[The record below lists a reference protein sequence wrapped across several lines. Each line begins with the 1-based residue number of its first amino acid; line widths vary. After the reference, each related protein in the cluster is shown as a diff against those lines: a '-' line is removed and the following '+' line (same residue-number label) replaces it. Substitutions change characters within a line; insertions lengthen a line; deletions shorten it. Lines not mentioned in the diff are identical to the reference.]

1 MTPVEGDGALL
12 GNYVDDGRILV
23 VGHVTPPETKAKPSN
38 GKAKAPSAKP
48 STKPAARNAKPD
60 TTSTPHEAEVED
72 GPKGRMTKAT
82 AADALDAIAEAI
94 QAQGEALKE
103 GDGALLGNYVDDG
116 RILVVGHVTPP
127 ETKAKPSNGKAKAS
141 QPKAAKPSV
150 SRSQDTTSRNVG
162 TPKASTSS
170 DTPHEAT
177 ESNGPSGRMTK
188 ATAADALDAIA
199 EAIQAQGEALKMVA
213 AALR

>member
-1 MTPVEGDGALL
+1 MAFATITKYDEATWQWVEPKALQHGDLVARITASGQPGQERVVLKVDGKPPALLGYPKRMTPVEGDGALL

-94 QAQGEALKE
+94 QAQGEALK
-103 GDGALLGNYVDDG
+103 
-116 RILVVGHVTPP
+116 
-127 ETKAKPSNGKAKAS
+127 
-141 QPKAAKPSV
+141 
-150 SRSQDTTSRNVG
+150 
-162 TPKASTSS
+162 
-170 DTPHEAT
+170 
-177 ESNGPSGRMTK
+177 
-188 ATAADALDAIA
+188 
-199 EAIQAQGEALKMVA
+199 MVA

>member
-1 MTPVEGDGALL
+1 MAFATITRYDEATWQYVEPKALQHGDLVARITASGQPGQERVVLKADGKPPALLGYPKRMTPV
-12 GNYVDDGRILV
+12 
-23 VGHVTPPETKAKPSN
+23 
-38 GKAKAPSAKP
+38 
-48 STKPAARNAKPD
+48 
-60 TTSTPHEAEVED
+60 
-72 GPKGRMTKAT
+72 
-82 AADALDAIAEAI
+82 
-94 QAQGEALKE
+94 E

-199 EAIQAQGEALKMVA
+199 EAIAAQGEALKMVA

>member
-1 MTPVEGDGALL
+1 MTPV
-12 GNYVDDGRILV
+12 
-23 VGHVTPPETKAKPSN
+23 
-38 GKAKAPSAKP
+38 
-48 STKPAARNAKPD
+48 
-60 TTSTPHEAEVED
+60 
-72 GPKGRMTKAT
+72 
-82 AADALDAIAEAI
+82 
-94 QAQGEALKE
+94 E

-141 QPKAAKPSV
+141 QPKAAKPA
-150 SRSQDTTSRNVG
+150 TTSRNVG